1 MPTPSVTSVL
11 LGRAEQ
17 LVSPFGVLSGTR
29 TRHQDRGSDA
39 FVCTAL
45 MGSGQ
50 PGVGPAA
57 GSPLSGMAGGQA
69 LADADLARLVAIA
82 EGAERYTGRY
92 HTMLEPVTAAASALD
107 GLVLDLARLPRCS
120 QAELAAGCPIRPPDP
135 NQPIRWVRGF
145 DVRTGDRAWLPA
157 VMACY
162 GLPPSSDAERF
173 WHRISTGCAAHF
185 DPAEAVVRGICE
197 VIERDAI
204 AVTWLQRLP
213 LPLIPARQMSDSVTR
228 IVTWTIRH
236 FMDAYLFD
244 ATTDMGVP
252 TVYCLLVAPND
263 DKVRQVVGCACA
275 RTLPSAAEKALL
287 EAIGARQACHSL
299 GADTSGSS
307 LTGPGGAW
315 YMASPDRASA
325 FDFLATGARDR
336 IATAG
341 RPALPADPQG
351 ALRWLL
357 RSLERHDMRVFAVDH
372 TPPEVSAVGLTA
384 MTVLIPD
391 LQPMS
396 LDRRAQFLAHRRLYS
411 APALM
416 GHIPHREEDLNPW
429 PQPFA

>member
-1 MPTPSVTSVL
+1 MPAPSGTSAL
-11 LGRAEQ
+11 LDRAEQ
-17 LVSPFGVLSGTR
+17 SASPFGVLSGTTTR
-29 TRHQDRGSDA
+29 TQDRGTDT

-50 PGVGPAA
+50 PGA
-57 GSPLSGMAGGQA
+57 GAEADSGLARMAGGQA

-107 GLVLDLARLPRCS
+107 GPVLDLARLPRCS
-120 QAELAAGCPIRPPDP
+120 QAELAAGSPIRPPDP
-135 NQPIRWVRGF
+135 DQPMRWVRAF
-145 DVRTGDRAWLPA
+145 NVRTGDQTWLPA

-173 WHRISTGCAAHF
+173 WYRISTGCAAHF
-185 DPAEAVVRGICE
+185 QPAEALVRGICE

-213 LPLIPARQMSDSVTR
+213 LPLIPAEQMSDSVNR
-228 IVTWTIRH
+228 IVTWTVRH
-236 FMDAYLFD
+236 FMEAYLFD
-244 ATTDMGVP
+244 ATTDMGVQ
-252 TVYCLLVAPND
+252 TVYCLLVAPHD
-263 DKVRQVVGCACA
+263 DTVRQVVGCACA
-275 RTLPSAAEKALL
+275 RTLSSAAEKALL
-287 EAIGARQACHSL
+287 EAIGARQTCHSL
-299 GADTSGSS
+299 GADTSTS
-307 LTGPGGAW
+307 PGGAR
-315 YMASPDRASA
+315 YMASPERASA
-325 FDFLATGARDR
+325 FDFLVNGARDR
-336 IATAG
+336 IATEG
-341 RPALPADPQG
+341 RSALPADPRV
-351 ALRWLL
+351 ALRWLIG
-357 RSLERHDMRVFAVDH
+357 SLERHDMQVFAVDR
-372 TPPEVSAVGLTA
+372 TPPEVSAVGLTV

-416 GHIPHREEDLNPW
+416 GHIPHREEDLSPW